1 MSAAIFR
8 VMLLR
13 LLRDRGALAMSFLLP
28 AVFFLIFATISA
40 ATTRQDVAFKV
51 AVADEARNGASQR
64 LQRTLWQQPALTRV
78 GTATTSG
85 DEVRDWVR
93 RGTAD
98 VGLIVRSNI
107 DPAARTSEQD
117 TVPLVLV
124 RDPARGVAARL
135 LSAQVE
141 RAYLLT
147 LSERFI
153 VGQTSGRGLPEVDL
167 DELLAQEDVAGRAAG
182 LNHIAYHAGA
192 VAVLFLLFSAVHGA
206 QTLLEEKEAGIL
218 ERVVSGPGSTVVLV
232 NGKFLYLV
240 LQGFVQVGVIFVV
253 AWLVHGVDLPRHWMG
268 WAIVTLSAAA
278 AAAGMALALTAACT
292 TKSQAQSIANVAVLI
307 VSALGGSMV
316 PRFLMP
322 PFLQDIGWLTPNTW
336 AIEGYAAMFW
346 REEPIAAIVEPA
358 SVLLGAA
365 AVGLLLSQ
373 WLATRLGDL

>member
-40 ATTRQDVAFKV
+40 ATTRQDVVFKV

-147 LSERFI
+147 LSERFM